1 MSVAARVIEMAEGS
15 EGARR
20 RMLDKVNAITAKSRP
35 RVYGHDILVAIY
47 NRADQKTAGGIIV
60 PGSNR
65 EDEFQGKVGMV
76 VALGPMCS
84 EENSPGYEAWF
95 GAEPPKVGDWVILN
109 TRDGFS
115 VLMGDMI
122 FRLVEW
128 KYLRLGADTPDGV
141 M

>member
-1 MSVAARVIEMAEGS
+1 MSVAARTIEMAEGS

-20 RMLDKVNAITAKSRP
+20 RMLDQIETVTAKSRP
-35 RVYGHDILVAIY
+35 RVYGHDILVAVY
-47 NRADQKTAGGIIV
+47 NRADQKSKGGILI
-60 PGSNR
+60 PGTNR

-76 VALGPMCS
+76 VAVGPMCC
-84 EENSPGYEAWF
+84 EENSPGYQAWF
-95 GAEPPKVGDWVILN
+95 GDEAPKRGDWVILN

-115 VLMGDMI
+115 VLMGDML